1 MIKPIKKLKTI
12 YMGDLI
18 LDDDIRLKVK
28 DFWVDFSK
36 DKDPNEFYDGDIY
49 CVIDIDDVEPSIRF
63 KKTKYSY
70 LVYANKTKEIIVR
83 SLFSAGYIRTAD
95 DYVCIILNNR
105 NKLNSIG
112 GMAANQD
119 IINNS
124 FDYEGCI
131 VREIKEELG
140 IDISNDSKFEMN
152 LRFFKYPNKDEL
164 LEAFYPVGTLYEIK
178 TLYTREELIDILNNN
193 KHDKEIKEL
202 KFYNKSNF
210 NELYSYDN
218 KVDYLDELFR
228 ILFE

>member
-1 MIKPIKKLKTI
+1 M
-12 YMGDLI
+12 
-18 LDDDIRLKVK
+18 
-28 DFWVDFSK
+28 
-36 DKDPNEFYDGDIY
+36 
-49 CVIDIDDVEPSIRF
+49 
-63 KKTKYSY
+63 
-70 LVYANKTKEIIVR
+70 VYANKTKEIIVR

-152 LRFFKYPNKDEL
+152 LRFLKYPNKDEL

-178 TLYTREELIDILNNN
+178 TLYTRDKLIDILNNN

-218 KVDYLDELFR
+218 KVEYLDELFR